1 MGHSR
6 LCAGISDSM
15 THSVDMVR
23 RLPVLDARAEQ
34 ALYGRWSDQ
43 HGVVAADQTR
53 GGNTYITGAAPSSVA
68 VVSEFLDA
76 ALRTWED
83 DRVHAKSQVRIA
95 VSILRDYAIDLP
107 TDLPRQ
113 VDKPNEGLA
122 PWKARRVKEFIDESL
137 DSKIRLHDCANK
149 VNLSVSYFTHAFKAT
164 FGVTLSDYIRRRR
177 IERAQQLMLA
187 SYQPLSQIATA
198 CGFAHQSHYCRVFR
212 SVIGLTP
219 NVWRRHHMMEP
230 DEE

>member
-1 MGHSR
+1 MGVSR
-6 LCAGISDSM
+6 LARRYSGDA
-15 THSVDMVR
+15 TWDETTSVT
-23 RLPVLDARAEQ
+23 
-34 ALYGRWSDQ
+34 S
-43 HGVVAADQTR
+43 
-53 GGNTYITGAAPSSVA
+53 AAPSSLA
-68 VVSEFLDA
+68 VVTDLLHA
-76 ALRTWED
+76 ALRTWD
-83 DRVHAKSQVRIA
+83 NDCLHAKSQVRVA
-95 VSILRDYAIDLP
+95 VSILRDYAIDMP
-107 TDLPRQ
+107 TNLPRQ
-113 VDKPNEGLA
+113 VDTPQEGHCLA

-177 IERAQQLMLA
+177 IERAQLLMLA
-187 SYQPLSQIATA
+187 SYQPLSQIAIA

-219 NVWRRHHMMEP
+219 NVWRRHHMIEP